1 MAKQGSPHKM
11 VYAALAGNV
20 AIAITK
26 FVAAA
31 ITGSAAMLSEGV
43 HSLVD
48 SANELL
54 LLYGLKCAAR
64 PADTSHPFGY
74 GRELY
79 FWSFMVALLVFALGA
94 LASIYHGYEQ
104 LVEPRPIERAG
115 INYAV
120 LAASFAF
127 EAGSSWLAFSDFH
140 AQKGDRGY
148 VEAFRRS
155 KDAVTLTVLLENIA
169 ALLGLLIAAAG
180 IAAAQWLDMPRL
192 DGVASILIGLVL
204 AVAALL
210 LARET
215 KALLLGESARSQVS
229 AAIRAIADGDPA
241 IRAANGVLTVQMGP
255 DQVVATLSAEFE
267 DGLATPQIEASI
279 HRIETAVQARHPEV
293 AALFV
298 KPQTPEVFRR
308 AQARLASADEPRS

>member
-1 MAKQGSPHKM
+1 MGTQASSHKV

-20 AIAITK
+20 AIAVTK

-31 ITGSAAMLSEGV
+31 VTGSAAMLSEGV

-54 LLYGLKCAAR
+54 LLYGLKRAAR
-64 PADTSHPFGY
+64 PADASHPFGY

-104 LVEPRPIERAG
+104 LVDPRPIERAG

-120 LAASFAF
+120 LAASFVF
-127 EAGSSWLAFSDFH
+127 EAGSSWVAFRKFH
-140 AQKGDRGY
+140 AQAAGRGY
-148 VEAFRRS
+148 LETFRRS
-155 KDAVTLTVLLENIA
+155 KDAITLTVLLENAA
-169 ALLGLLIAAAG
+169 ALLGLAIAAAG
-180 IAAAQWLDMPRL
+180 IASAQALGMPQL
-192 DGVASILIGLVL
+192 DGLASVLIGLML
-204 AVAALL
+204 ALASLL

-215 KALLLGESARSQVS
+215 KALLLGESARSQV
-229 AAIRAIADGDPA
+229 AATIRRIAGEDPA
-241 IRAANGVLTVQMGP
+241 IRAANGVFTTQMGP
-255 DQVVATLSAEFE
+255 DQVVAALSAEFE
-267 DGLATPQIEASI
+267 DGLSTPQVEASI
-279 HRIETAVQARHPEV
+279 HRIEVAVQATHPEV

-308 AQARLASADEPRS
+308 AQARLEDGARENG

>member
-54 LLYGLKCAAR
+54 LLYGLKRAAR

-215 KALLLGESARSQVS
+215 KALLLGESARSQV
-229 AAIRAIADGDPA
+229 AATIRAVADGDPA